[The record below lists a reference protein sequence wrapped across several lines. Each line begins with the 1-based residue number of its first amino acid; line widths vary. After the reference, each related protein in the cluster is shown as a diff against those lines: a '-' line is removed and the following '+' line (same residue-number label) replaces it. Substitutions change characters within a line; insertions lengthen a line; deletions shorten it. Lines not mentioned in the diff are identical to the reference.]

1 MVRAGR
7 KKNPKKLWMCY
18 SCDCLKETNSFSRN
32 QLNKGSKS
40 RRCRKCVDSSLQS
53 SSGRLSAGQK
63 RSLSASEKAEENEK
77 RKAKRKREA
86 EEKPLENT
94 GGASADGASVPA
106 AVVEPAPIPAEGGA
120 PAAAVNWVRRLL
132 FRTA

>member
-1 MVRAGR
+1 
-7 KKNPKKLWMCY
+7 MCS
-18 SCDCLKETNSFSRN
+18 SCDCVKETNSFSRN
-32 QLNKGSKS
+32 QLDKGSKS

-53 SSGRLSAGQK
+53 SSGRSAGQK
-63 RSLSASEKAEENEK
+63 RSLSASKKTEENGK
-77 RKAKRKREA
+77 RKVKRKREA
-86 EEKPLENT
+86 EEKPSENT

-106 AVVEPAPIPAEGGA
+106 AVVEPAPIPAEGGV